1 MLGRDNKRRIIFGT
15 IVELLTARSS
25 RSTLAG
31 GVDESTQLIE
41 VGLIDSTHL
50 LDIILEVE
58 QRCAVEF
65 DPTRVDFDGAL
76 TLGSLVSAF
85 TPAAE
90 AISAAIAPR

>member
-1 MLGRDNKRRIIFGT
+1 MAMLNTNSKSEVVFRT
-15 IVELLTARSS
+15 IVEMLTSELS
-25 RSTLAG
+25 RPVFEG
-31 GVDESTQLIE
+31 GVNASTQLSE

-65 DPTRVDFDGAL
+65 DPTRVDFQEAL

-85 TPAAE
+85 IMA
-90 AISAAIAPR
+90 

>member
-1 MLGRDNKRRIIFGT
+1 MLNTNSKSEIVFRT
-15 IVELLTARSS
+15 IVEMLTPELS
-25 RSTLAG
+25 RPEFEG
-31 GVDESTQLIE
+31 GVNTSTQLSE

-65 DPTRVDFDGAL
+65 DPTRVDFQEAL

-85 TPAAE
+85 ITA
-90 AISAAIAPR
+90 

>member
-1 MLGRDNKRRIIFGT
+1 MSMSKTNSKSEIIFTT
-15 IVELLTARSS
+15 IVEMLKPKLS
-25 RSTLAG
+25 RPEFTG
-31 GVDESTQLIE
+31 GIDASTQLSE

-65 DPTRVDFDGAL
+65 DPTRVDFQGAL

-85 TPAAE
+85 TTA
-90 AISAAIAPR
+90 

>member
-1 MLGRDNKRRIIFGT
+1 MAMLNTNSKSEIVFRT
-15 IVELLTARSS
+15 IVDMLTPERS
-25 RSTLAG
+25 RPEFKG
-31 GVDESTQLIE
+31 GFNASTQLSE

-65 DPTRVDFDGAL
+65 DPTRVDFQEAL

-85 TPAAE
+85 ITP
-90 AISAAIAPR
+90 

>member
-1 MLGRDNKRRIIFGT
+1 MATLNTNRKSEIIFTT
-15 IVELLTARSS
+15 IVEILKPKLSGRALT
-25 RSTLAG
+25 G
-31 GVDESTQLIE
+31 GVDASTQLSD

-65 DPTRVDFDGAL
+65 DPTRVDFQGVL

-85 TPAAE
+85 TTA
-90 AISAAIAPR
+90 